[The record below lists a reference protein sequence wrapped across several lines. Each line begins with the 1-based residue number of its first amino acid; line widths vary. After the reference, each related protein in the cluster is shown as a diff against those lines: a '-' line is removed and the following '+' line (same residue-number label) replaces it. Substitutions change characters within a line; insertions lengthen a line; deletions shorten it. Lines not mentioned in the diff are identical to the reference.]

1 MSLITDPGCAGEI
14 TGGMIVAG
22 LVHAGVMRQGTRAV
36 TLVLAVQQMIAAYLR
51 RCSGHGV
58 SRAHGNI
65 TAIVRVA

>member
-36 TLVLAVQQMIAAYLR
+36 ALVPAVQQMI
-51 RCSGHGV
+51 
-58 SRAHGNI
+58 
-65 TAIVRVA
+65 VA